1 MVWALGIVKQE
12 EAFFFSLWDM
22 KRKKTLQTITTY
34 FKMYWETWGGKE
46 MRQDFCKE
54 GCSQTI
60 CTAQC
65 EMHTGLLMSA
75 GCKSV
80 PHPLPPATPNW
91 VCIQIVQVV
100 FASESSQKKRRA
112 TAVCAHQGGQSVL
125 QCQLWHCQTQDRLS
139 CLSLNCGLVVLWLQ
153 FTEQD
158 GSTRQDKNKVKC
170 SQGYTADLGKLLQLK
185 LICCFTPVCHL
196 CIKVPLG
203 YRTML

>member
-125 QCQLWHCQTQDRLS
+125 QCQLWHCQTQDGLS
-139 CLSLNCGLVVLWLQ
+139 CLSLTAVSSCFGCSSLNRMVLPDRTKTRWSAARVTQLTSVNCC
-153 FTEQD
+153 
-158 GSTRQDKNKVKC
+158 N
-170 SQGYTADLGKLLQLK
+170 
-185 LICCFTPVCHL
+185 
-196 CIKVPLG
+196 
-203 YRTML
+203 

>member
-100 FASESSQKKRRA
+100 FASESSFPKKRGEL
-112 TAVCAHQGGQSVL
+112 QQSVL
-125 QCQLWHCQTQDRLS
+125 TKEGRVFCSASSGTAKPR
-139 CLSLNCGLVVLWLQ
+139 
-153 FTEQD
+153 T
-158 GSTRQDKNKVKC
+158 GSHV
-170 SQGYTADLGKLLQLK
+170 SALLRSRRALAAVHWTGW
-185 LICCFTPVCHL
+185 F
-196 CIKVPLG
+196 
-203 YRTML
+203 